1 MEKLSRKEYQLVR
14 ENQTEGPENEIKI
27 KGNRRRFP
35 YAAYI
40 LKLLKE
46 KDHDRVV
53 LLASGKAIDNL
64 LEVVDL
70 LRQRVENVHT
80 SLAFEVTKRKLR
92 FEPREEYKN
101 EKEVVEKTK
110 MKTSMT
116 ATISLKALDEIVKHS
131 NYMPPMDSEDLIRPD
146 EFDNIVK
153 EYNDKDNRRYR
164 RNDDDEDEDRP
175 RRRGRGQRGM
185 RRGGRRSNRGGRGG
199 RGRPRR
205 YEDDEEDRP
214 RRRGRGQRGGR
225 RGRGQRED

>member
-1 MEKLSRKEYQLVR
+1 MEKLSRREYQLVR

-35 YAAYI
+35 YVAYI

-46 KDHDRVV
+46 KDHEKVV

-92 FEPREEYKN
+92 FEPREEYKE

-116 ATISLKALDEIVKHS
+116 ATVSLKALDEIVKHS
-131 NYMPPMDSEDLIRPD
+131 NYMPPMESEDLIRPD

-153 EYNDKDNRRYR
+153 EYNDKDNRRPR
-164 RNDDDEDEDRP
+164 RNDEEEDEDRP
-175 RRRGRGQRGM
+175 RRRGRRAN
-185 RRGGRRSNRGGRGG
+185 RGGRRANRGGRGS

-205 YEDDEEDRP
+205 YEDEEDRP
-214 RRRGRGQRGGR
+214 RRGGRRGNRGGRRGSRGRGQR
-225 RGRGQRED
+225 DD